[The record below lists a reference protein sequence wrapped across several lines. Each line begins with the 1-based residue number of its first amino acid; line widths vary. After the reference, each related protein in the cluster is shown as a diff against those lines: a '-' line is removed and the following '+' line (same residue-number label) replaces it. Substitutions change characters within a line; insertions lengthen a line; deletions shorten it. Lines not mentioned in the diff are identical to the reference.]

1 MGETETILF
10 DQKIKYL
17 RFPLKRL
24 QRCQF
29 HVPFGWE
36 NDKIIFFLSDPLHSN
51 PSDQN
56 KNLGSGTKRLMPGNG
71 SDFWS
76 YSIRVDPKTNILGRI
91 FKLEHP
97 PDLRFKRFY
106 WVLTIFMTL
115 VTRPYLVNMPPTEK
129 IPFMSSKFISRV

>member
-36 NDKIIFFLSDPLHSN
+36 NDKIIFFFLTHYTQTPVT
-51 PSDQN
+51 
-56 KNLGSGTKRLMPGNG
+56 KIKIGSGTKRLMPGNG